1 MKAIEILNQE
11 AKHLRDSKYPNVPSY
26 AKPPI
31 KYSDATTNGLTK
43 AIIDFVRIRGG
54 QAERISSEGRV
65 IDDRKSYT
73 NVIGQTVTVGSIRR
87 IKTSGQKG
95 TADISATINGRSVKI
110 EVKKGRDY
118 QSQAQQEYQESIVK
132 AGGIYFVAK
141 DFEMF
146 LDWYNKTFL
155 SYE

>member
-1 MKAIEILNQE
+1 MKAIEILNRE
-11 AKHLRDSKYPNVPSY
+11 AKHLRDSRYPNVPSY

-73 NVIGQTVTVGSIRR
+73 NVVGQTITIGSIKR

-118 QSQAQQEYQESIVK
+118 QSQAQKEYQESIIK